1 MIVVMFMLSKLVAR
15 FGKRNCVIVSCAISL
30 VGALGMLVF
39 PFKYTE
45 VGASV
50 DVLSIV
56 MWTLFL
62 MIANIGNGLF
72 GVIVWAMVVD
82 CIDYQNIKTGQR
94 DEGSIY
100 SLYSFFRKLA
110 QGIGSSLVA
119 LVLGWLGYQKELG
132 ASQPFEV
139 ASDIKTGYVLLLLIG
154 LAIMLVS
161 ILAIYN
167 IKKSDEGRIH
177 DTLYNKK
184 ENTAPALEGDGA
196 IIPPQAEEATSS
208 PVDKE

>member
-1 MIVVMFMLSKLVAR
+1 MIVVMFVLSKLTSR
-15 FGKRNCVIVSCAISL
+15 FGKRNCVLVSCAISVL
-30 VGALGMLVF
+30 GALGMLVF
-39 PFKYTE
+39 PFKYTA
-45 VGASV
+45 VGGSV

-82 CIDYQNIKTGQR
+82 CIDYQNLKTGQR

-119 LVLGWLGYQKELG
+119 LVLARLGYQKELG
-132 ASQPFEV
+132 AAQPLEV
-139 ASDIKTGYVLLLLIG
+139 ATDIKTGYVLFLLIG
-154 LAIMLVS
+154 LAVMLISV
-161 ILAIYN
+161 LAIYN
-167 IKKSDEGRIH
+167 IRKNDEHRIH
-177 DTLYNKK
+177 DALYKK
-184 ENTAPALEGDGA
+184 PEEPEPILAADGA
-196 IIPPQAEEATSS
+196 AIPPETEEHTG
-208 PVDKE
+208 DIDNK

>member
-1 MIVVMFMLSKLVAR
+1 M
-15 FGKRNCVIVSCAISL
+15 
-30 VGALGMLVF
+30 
-39 PFKYTE
+39 
-45 VGASV
+45 
-50 DVLSIV
+50 
-56 MWTLFL
+56 
-62 MIANIGNGLF
+62 
-72 GVIVWAMVVD
+72 
-82 CIDYQNIKTGQR
+82 
-94 DEGSIY
+94 
-100 SLYSFFRKLA
+100 
-110 QGIGSSLVA
+110 
-119 LVLGWLGYQKELG
+119 
-132 ASQPFEV
+132 